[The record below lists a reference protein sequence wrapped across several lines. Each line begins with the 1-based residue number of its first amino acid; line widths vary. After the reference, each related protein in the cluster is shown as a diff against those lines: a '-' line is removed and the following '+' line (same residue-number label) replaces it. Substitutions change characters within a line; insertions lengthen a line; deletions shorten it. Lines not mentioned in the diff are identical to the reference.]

1 MNRNEKFINAWKIVQ
16 KIAILDVPKIQVQ
29 INKPDTRAGVAELV
43 LESGHVREVQGG
55 ILSGSAA
62 DRNF

>member
-43 LESGHVREVQGG
+43 LESGHVREV
-55 ILSGSAA
+55 LSKPQPQINSTLT
-62 DRNF
+62 